1 LLQAESVRQAEE
13 VRMKQEA
20 KEATLRSTKERLD
33 RLQAAWKED
42 QHLKEVCMLS
52 SFGLCSGSIS
62 NTS

>member
-1 LLQAESVRQAEE
+1 
-13 VRMKQEA
+13 MKQEA